1 MGMGESADLFDIV
14 KGHLIDE
21 GLSEEDAL
29 KKMLEMTEEEKAEIV
44 EMNAGPYVVPKR
56 YDGKIL
62 LIN

>member
-29 KKMLEMTEEEKAEIV
+29 KKMLEMTEEEKTEIV
-44 EMNAGPYVVPKR
+44 EMNAGCDQCKR
-56 YDGKIL
+56 V
-62 LIN
+62 